1 MTVETKLEV
10 NVKQAVP
17 FFWVSDIESSVH
29 YYTESLGFV
38 MKNKWINEGKLR
50 WCWLEIGEAG
60 LMLQQ
65 FWREGEGHNA
75 NVPKERVGVG
85 VSICFT
91 CRDALEIYRE
101 LRAKGVEAQRPFV
114 GNAMWVTSVKDPDG
128 YHLFFESPTDAPE
141 ESEYSEAS

>member
-1 MTVETKLEV
+1 MSVETKLEV

-17 FFWVSDIESSVH
+17 FFWVSDIEKSVR

-38 MKNKWINEGKLR
+38 MKNKWIHEGKLR
-50 WCWLEIGEAG
+50 WCWLEIGEAAV
-60 LMLQQ
+60 MLQQ

-75 NVPKERVGVG
+75 NVPKEKVGVG

-101 LRAKGVEAQRPFV
+101 LRAKGVDAQRPFV
-114 GNAMWVTSVKDPDG
+114 GNAMWVTSLKDPDG
-128 YHLFFESPTDAPE
+128 YHLFFESPTDALE
-141 ESEYSEAS
+141 ESEYSDAS

>member
-1 MTVETKLEV
+1 MSVETKLEV

-17 FFWVSDIESSVH
+17 FFWVSDVEKSVRH
-29 YYTESLGFV
+29 YTESLGFV
-38 MKNKWINEGKLR
+38 MKNRWIHEGKLR
-50 WCWLEIGEAG
+50 WCWLEIGEAA

-85 VSICFT
+85 VSICFN
-91 CRDALEIYRE
+91 CRDALAIYRE
-101 LRAKGVEAQRPFV
+101 LRAKGVDAQRPFV

>member
-1 MTVETKLEV
+1 MSVEAKVEV

-17 FFWVSDIESSVH
+17 FFWVSDVEKSVR

-38 MKNKWINEGKLR
+38 MKNRWIHEGKLR
-50 WCWLEIGEAG
+50 WCWLEIGEAA

-75 NVPKERVGVG
+75 NVPKEKVGVG

-101 LRAKGVEAQRPFV
+101 LRARCVDAQRPFV

>member
-1 MTVETKLEV
+1 MSVETKLEV

-17 FFWVSDIESSVH
+17 FFWVSDVEKSVR

-38 MKNKWINEGKLR
+38 MKNKWIHEGKLR
-50 WCWLEIGEAG
+50 WCWLEIGEGA

-91 CRDALEIYRE
+91 CRDALDIYRE

>member
-1 MTVETKLEV
+1 MSVETKLEV

-17 FFWVSDIESSVH
+17 FFCVADIEKSVR
-29 YYTESLGFV
+29 YYTESLGFE
-38 MKNKWINEGKLR
+38 MKNKWIHEGKLR
-50 WCWLEIGEAG
+50 WCWLEIGEAA

-65 FWREGEGHNA
+65 FWREGESHNA
-75 NVPKERVGVG
+75 NVPKEKDGVG

-91 CRDALEIYRE
+91 CRDALAIYRE
-101 LRAKGVEAQRPFV
+101 LRAKGVDAQRPFV

-141 ESEYSEAS
+141 ESEYSDAS